1 MDLKSSKKVHKGG
14 RRPLASPSPSWYPSD
29 VTVEHTR
36 AEQWLERLAH
46 AERARLRV
54 YIGAAPGVGKTY
66 TMLDDAHAL
75 RGRGVDVVV
84 GFVETYGRADTDA
97 RIGDLEIVP
106 RRQVSYRGVVLEE
119 MDLDGIL
126 ARRPTL
132 CLVDELAH
140 TNVPGSRHEKRYQD
154 VLALLD
160 AGVSVM
166 TAVNIQHLETLND
179 IVNRMTGVRVKE
191 TVPDTFLDRADEV
204 INVDVT
210 VEELRTRLRQ
220 GKIYRPEKIEQ
231 ALANFFRE
239 GNLSTL
245 RELALR
251 SVADEVGH
259 QAASYREREG
269 LEPGLVPERV
279 MVCMSAATSAPRV
292 IRTGARIAGRLG
304 SRWYAVYV
312 ETPIEAPVRIR
323 KKDGEQLA
331 ANIALA
337 EQLGATV
344 VRVRADRP
352 ADGLIAFAQR
362 EGITH
367 VIFGQT
373 ARSRW
378 EILTKGST
386 LNRFLQEVKD
396 AAVQVVPL

>member
-1 MDLKSSKKVHKGG
+1 MDVAHWSSARG
-14 RRPLASPSPSWYPSD
+14 RGIHVAVPRSRQS
-29 VTVEHTR
+29 

-46 AERARLRV
+46 DTRARLRV
-54 YIGAAPGVGKTY
+54 YIGAAPGVGKTFA
-66 TMLDDAHAL
+66 MLEEAHAL
-75 RGRGVDVVV
+75 RTRDVDVVI
-84 GFVETYGRADTDA
+84 GFVETYGRTETDA
-97 RIGDLEIVP
+97 KVGDLEVIARRKVP
-106 RRQVSYRGVVLEE
+106 YRGVELEE
-119 MDLDGIL
+119 MDLDAIL

-132 CLVDELAH
+132 CVVDELAH

-160 AGVSVM
+160 AGISVM

-204 INVDVT
+204 VNVDAT
-210 VEELRTRLRQ
+210 VEELRTRLKQ
-220 GKIYRPEKIEQ
+220 GKVYRPEKIEQ
-231 ALANFFRE
+231 ALTNFFRE

-251 SVADEVGH
+251 AVADEVGQ

-279 MVCMSAATSAPRV
+279 MVCMSASESAPRV

-304 SRWYAVYV
+304 TRWYAVYV
-312 ETPIEAPVRIR
+312 ETPGESPSRIAER
-323 KKDGEQLA
+323 YRRQLA

-352 ADGLIAFAQR
+352 ADGLVAFAQR

-367 VIFGQT
+367 VIFGQS

-378 EILTKGST
+378 EILTRGST
-386 LNRFLQEVKD
+386 LNRFLQDVKD